1 MHIIRRNAVGVGGR
15 FAFGVV
21 LAGAALVA
29 QNLEREVRALR
40 PASTEA
46 REQAFLDFIQQQAT
60 SALNAIPHATTPTEA
75 AAARPALRMKLEES
89 LGFRKLPPPDPQP
102 RTVGAIQR
110 DGYRIE
116 KLVWHSLPGVQV
128 PGHLYLPAKL
138 EKRAPAILFY
148 TGHWYPD
155 SKARPDFQ
163 AFCINMARQG
173 FVVLIF
179 DTFGQG
185 ERGISTRDHR
195 RVELL
200 LGGVSQQGLAEY
212 ETQCALAVLLARL
225 EVDSDRI
232 GMTGASGGGYNT
244 WITTA
249 LDNRIKVAVPVVGT
263 SDFLEQ
269 IEVARGFDWYHAD
282 EHCHFVPG
290 LIRYANNHE
299 FVAMVAPRPLLIVS
313 ASKDQSFP
321 VTGVRRIAAY
331 AHDLYTAYGQ
341 ADRTAYFEDSTE
353 SHGYQKKK
361 REAAYGWF
369 LKWLMQRGDG
379 VPFAEPPTTTTA
391 WDTPEM
397 RCFPP
402 GQNQPS
408 GPGTVAMARS
418 LWDEAQKP
426 PAVADGSFVRVE
438 NNLSSLPKLNPLHP
452 ALTDARVQ
460 RIEFESQPGI
470 LIPAFLARP
479 EGAMKGVVIALD
491 DRGKEALAADAQM
504 KAALDAGWAV
514 FGIDPRGIGESATS
528 KMGWVGAVELLLAER
543 LPQRQGFD
551 LMRALYFTQLA
562 FPSLPAGLY
571 ARGEN
576 ASLAAAYAL
585 AAEDFRWYSLR
596 GGFVSY
602 RQFIDRPLSL
612 QRSFELKPETGFRE
626 AKYDREIP
634 FTFFSFPQKDNLLL
648 DLPRLLESS
657 KARGLVMEPIDG
669 DWNPMRPE
677 DARKLL
683 PRNVR
688 IGGEKEFADLLKK

>member
-1 MHIIRRNAVGVGGR
+1 MDTIIGR
-15 FAFGVV
+15 
-21 LAGAALVA
+21 LALSVALGAAAVSA
-29 QNLEREVRALR
+29 QDWEHEVRALR
-40 PASTEA
+40 PASTEV
-46 REQAFLDFIQQQAT
+46 REQAFLDYIQKRA
-60 SALNAIPHATTPTEA
+60 SEVLKAIHHATTPAEA
-75 AAARPALRMKLEES
+75 AAARPELRRRLEES

-102 RTVGAIQR
+102 RTVGTLER
-110 DGYRIE
+110 NGYRIE
-116 KLVWHSLPGVQV
+116 KLVWQSLPGVQV
-128 PGHLYLPAKL
+128 PGHLYLPARL
-138 EKRAPAILFY
+138 DKRVPAILFY

-163 AFCINMARQG
+163 AFCINMARLG

-212 ETQCALAVLLARL
+212 ETQCALTVLLARP
-225 EVDSDRI
+225 EVDAGRV

-244 WITTA
+244 WITSA
-249 LDNRIKVAVPVVGT
+249 LDERIKVAVPVVGT

-269 IEVARGFDWYHAD
+269 IEVARSFDWYHAD

-299 FVAMVAPRPLLIVS
+299 FVTMIAPRPLLIVS
-313 ASKDQSFP
+313 AFKDQSFP

-331 AHDLYTAYGQ
+331 AHDLYAAYGQ
-341 ADRTAYFEDSTE
+341 PAATAHSEDSTE
-353 SHGYQKKK
+353 SHGYQVRK

-379 VPFAEPPTTTTA
+379 TASTEPETKTEP
-391 WDTPEM
+391 WDAAEM

-408 GPGTVAMARS
+408 GPGVVAMAKS
-418 LWDEAQKP
+418 LWDEAQKL
-426 PAVADGSFVRVE
+426 PAVADGGFVRVE
-438 NNLSSLPKLNPLHP
+438 DNFSSLPKLSPLHP
-452 ALTDARVQ
+452 AQTDTRAQ

-470 LIPAFLARP
+470 SIPAFLARP
-479 EGAMKGVVIALD
+479 AGTMKGVVIALD
-491 DRGKEALAADAQM
+491 DRGKEALAADPLM
-504 KAALDAGWAV
+504 LAALDAGWAV